1 MALPAGDPLW
11 YYKVFG
17 LHCDGAN
24 NSTTFTDVKGKT
36 VTAYG
41 NAKISTAQ
49 YPSLTGKSSSAVF
62 DGTGDYLSSAAS
74 SDFNFGTGDF
84 TIRCMFYL
92 AADSSVDGGGNRN
105 ARLFCLTNATTS
117 FDIDVEIQGDASTTG
132 IGIAFYS
139 SANGI
144 FSRTVTVTKNVW
156 HDVEVS
162 RSGTSLRLFLDGT
175 QLGATITNSASWGS
189 STYGAYVGGAS
200 FGSNYYFYFNG
211 YISEVEVY
219 KGVALHAADFT
230 PSSDPFPDTYVRIS
244 GTTLDAGGDPAAR
257 LVRVYRRDTGA
268 LVEQVVSDATTGE
281 YAVTAANSGTTTP
294 LKHLAYMHTA
304 EEGIHV
310 PWRVLGLHCDG
321 ANTSTTFT
329 DVHGKIVTA
338 NGNAQISTAQY
349 PSLTG
354 KTSSGYLDGTGD
366 YLSLPD
372 SADWSFGAGNFTVKA
387 RVRFDSSNPSYQ
399 TICSQ
404 YNTTSNW
411 WFLRKE
417 ENTNNKLTAYFRT
430 GGTVMANY
438 IMTSNWSSWAADTWY
453 EIVLVRSGSSI
464 YIFIDGVSQT
474 LTATVAVSTNNVGDV
489 SSPLYVG
496 SDTTY
501 PLKGYISEVEI
512 YKGVALHVSNF
523 TPSSDPFPNAIG
535 TATDNAVIFDD
546 ITPY

>member
-11 YYKVFG
+11 YYKVLG
-17 LHCDGAN
+17 LHCDGTN
-24 NSTTFTDVKGKT
+24 GSTTFTDVKGKT
-36 VTAYG
+36 VTANG
-41 NAKISTAQ
+41 NAQISTAQ
-49 YPSLTGKSSSAVF
+49 YPSLTGKSSSGYV
-62 DGTGDYLSSAAS
+62 DGTGDYLTVPDSA
-74 SDFNFGTGDF
+74 DWDFGTGDF
-84 TIRCMFYL
+84 GVRIR
-92 AADSSVDGGGNRN
+92 
-105 ARLFCLTNATTS
+105 ARFSGVATLQALIS
-117 FDIDVEIQGDASTTG
+117 NYQNSTTG
-132 IGIAFYS
+132 FSMVFDGVNSKLQFLNGTTALLDVAWS
-139 SANGI
+139 PSADTWYVI
-144 FSRTVTVTKNVW
+144 
-156 HDVEVS
+156 EVS
-162 RSGTSLRLFLDGT
+162 RSGTSLRGFVGGT
-175 QLGATITNSASWGS
+175 QVGSTATNSTSITGSTSTLFIGARDASNQLFTG
-189 STYGAYVGGAS
+189 
-200 FGSNYYFYFNG
+200 YF
-211 YISEVEVY
+211 SEVEIY
-219 KGVALHAADFT
+219 KGAALNTANYT

-321 ANTSTTFT
+321 TNASTTFT
-329 DVHGKIVTA
+329 DVHGKTITA

-366 YLSLPD
+366 YLSVPD
-372 SADWSFGAGNFTVKA
+372 SADWSFGTGNFTVKA

-399 TICSQ
+399 TIASQ

-417 ENTNNKLTAYFRT
+417 ENTDNKLTAYFRT

-453 EIVLVRSGSSI
+453 EIELVRSGSSI

-489 SSPLYVG
+489 SSSLYVG

-512 YKGVALHVSNF
+512 YKGIALHVSNF